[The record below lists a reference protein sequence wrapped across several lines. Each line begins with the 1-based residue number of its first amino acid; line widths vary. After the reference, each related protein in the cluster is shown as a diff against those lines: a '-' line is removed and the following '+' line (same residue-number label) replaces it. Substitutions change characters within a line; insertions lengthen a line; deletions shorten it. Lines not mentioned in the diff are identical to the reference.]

1 MGKYQY
7 DTNYFLVG
15 KEETLSFKRHRKTIQ
30 FVKQEFLGGM
40 YINGVEILQN
50 VINAIEH
57 KIRNNDENIHNFVN
71 YDEYFK
77 FVGEEVIL
85 RILQKQR

>member
-1 MGKYQY
+1 MSKYQY

-15 KEETLSFKRHRKTIQ
+15 KEETLSFKRHRKTIK

-40 YINGVEILQN
+40 YINGDAIPQN
-50 VINAIEH
+50 IINSIED
-57 KIRNNDENIHNFVN
+57 KIRNNDENIHNFSN
-71 YDEYFK
+71 YDEYLK
-77 FVGEEVIL
+77 FVGEEIIL